1 MVQGLE
7 EGFGFEEEGRI
18 RGVGR
23 YLILFSG
30 EKKLL
35 IVSGIMFFKNLLVE

>member
-23 YLILFSG
+23 YLILFSVL
-30 EKKLL
+30 EKKNCE
-35 IVSGIMFFKNLLVE
+35 SFQE